1 NKTLVKLILSAVFV
15 NFSNLISQLFI
26 DAAHVFT
33 LTFASAISA
42 TAGGN
47 LINMF
52 HFEKIYAITT
62 GKNDVGVG
70 GESFNLMGRTLIAS
84 IVAMLFALLA
94 ILVMGAYAIM
104 MLLRMTV
111 LWVLIILSP
120 LAFLFL
126 ALPQTANRYGE
137 WWKEF
142 SNYVVLAPTI
152 SFFMWLAF
160 ATAGSGTLG
169 TDLGITDSMMQDGKI
184 DSVGAL
190 TLSTVTTW
198 ENMANFL
205 VAIGLLF
212 VGLQEVQKLNVAGG
226 SVASKAKD
234 FFGKVATIAT
244 GYAAGRWL
252 AGKAAAGA
260 KAGVGLAWKGTKTAA
275 WYGVRGEHFVNWGKR
290 QVAGFHAWR
299 KDTGSRPKVRYDSE
313 GKAVGWERDQYGR
326 VVMEKHKM
334 GAVQKWFSERA
345 MADADSRKKLKRTED
360 FSKTQEELLQKR
372 TSAIPEYL
380 LMNKDLFGGGEDWAR
395 FRMGELE
402 EEKARS
408 DAKTQEF
415 STQGKK
421 AVGSNLREKYRGG
434 KLVDESEKG
443 TVTEQI
449 VKHKIEVERGEA
461 DLAVDLAEGREKF
474 LGTDKYREKAEQEVA
489 LKIRAEKAKTEEER
503 IRETAKGS
511 VLADEAKWRVGG
523 IGLLKALDLAEQ
535 GKKAAEEFVKGIKEG
550 HLAKEF
556 KKSAKAMADTLREWG
571 EANKTRGSTDI
582 QDLENRIKQL
592 GASNPFIEAMRQ
604 TAKTA
609 EATSEKT
616 QAEIIGVDISEDIVK
631 NIPRG
636 GALPSTVISTL
647 VKQTMAEFEQFERQD
662 ASRAAAMRI
671 FTSAAKRKA
680 GKELDL
686 EDRRSGLGSWMKV
699 DSESWNDDVLGDM
712 MVLIKAK
719 TEGKLTNQME
729 IDQADSMQDLLNRS
743 GFKYSQDTTSG
754 NWRLDKGYDRD
765 FSAMMQ
771 NMAATGGDTEAV
783 LAHLK
788 ISRIQEARM
797 KDGKTKD
804 EIDYW
809 KIAAEQ
815 GVEDILTKSYAE
827 SQDYIQVAAKE
838 FKKNALANGHYE
850 SGLNQ
855 EYDAVKRIYRFNT
868 ASDAESGMIT

>member
-1 NKTLVKLILSAVFV
+1 
-15 NFSNLISQLFI
+15 
-26 DAAHVFT
+26 
-33 LTFASAISA
+33 
-42 TAGGN
+42 
-47 LINMF
+47 
-52 HFEKIYAITT
+52 
-62 GKNDVGVG
+62 
-70 GESFNLMGRTLIAS
+70 
-84 IVAMLFALLA
+84 
-94 ILVMGAYAIM
+94 
-104 MLLRMTV
+104 
-111 LWVLIILSP
+111 
-120 LAFLFL
+120 
-126 ALPQTANRYGE
+126 
-137 WWKEF
+137 
-142 SNYVVLAPTI
+142 
-152 SFFMWLAF
+152 
-160 ATAGSGTLG
+160 
-169 TDLGITDSMMQDGKI
+169 
-184 DSVGAL
+184 
-190 TLSTVTTW
+190 
-198 ENMANFL
+198 
-205 VAIGLLF
+205 LLF

-616 QAEIIGVDISEDIVK
+616 QAERIGVDISEDIVK

-743 GFKYSQDTTSG
+743 GFKYSQDPTSG

-855 EYDAVKRIYRFNT
+855 EYDAVKGIYRFNT
-868 ASDAESGMIT
+868 ASDAESGMITEMSKRTPSEILRSQAHAWGSTDMNNGLMEKISAKMFNAHTSNVHEDYEIRGMTSRTLMKLFGYHESETTVRKTSDGFAQLGGEKMLAKYKGRGGEMNAHVIKNLLMPAIEGNAEAFSYMMMRLFGSKREDLAKGQLKIQLEDKVKITGVDDLVKAAFGVGVRGKELAKLAEKAKEWKLGNVLTEEKPSRNSKKDKGGKKDSG